1 MNTLY
6 LSIRKILLLYSLF
19 AVNDPVSTNKLHPWH
34 FLWQRSTTFLFSF
47 SSLLEVFFFFFNKI
61 ACRDMSCSQQQSRM
75 SHICHMHNIYTD
87 IHAHIHINKQ
97 KNSCPVPI
105 SQTVLMTTTH
115 HHCSRDRNRN
125 QDSYADTHSGNRDRE
140 HEVKKAI
147 CIGHFFF
154 WINKQLSMSVP

>member
-1 MNTLY
+1 MITLY
-6 LSIRKILLLYSLF
+6 LSIRKILLLYSLLQSMIQC
-19 AVNDPVSTNKLHPWH
+19 PRTNYSRAISCDRGLLH
-34 FLWQRSTTFLFSF
+34 FCFLFQVC
-47 SSLLEVFFFFFNKI
+47 LRLFFFLNKI

-97 KNSCPVPI
+97 KNSWPVPI
-105 SQTVLMTTTH
+105 SQTVLMTITH

-125 QDSYADTHSGNRDRE
+125 QDSYADTHSWNRDRE
-140 HEVKKAI
+140 HGVKKAI
-147 CIGHFFF
+147 CIGLFFF